1 MYGRCS
7 IRQGWSTLVCA
18 LILMMCVAVVR
29 SQGEEK
35 KPWRSG
41 TIMEVKAHETGPGT
55 DQIKQYEITVKIG
68 KKLYVALYTPPEN
81 QPELEYY
88 VGMARSMQVDG
99 DTLNV
104 NDLLGRTHTLKI
116 LSSKDAPAATS
127 K

>member
-1 MYGRCS
+1 MFRRCS
-7 IRQGWSTLVCA
+7 IPRGSCALICA
-18 LILMMCVAVVR
+18 LILILCGPVVR
-29 SQGEEK
+29 SSGEDK

-41 TIMEVKAHETGPGT
+41 TIMEVKAHEVVTGT
-55 DQIKQYEITVKIG
+55 DQIKQYDITVRVA
-68 KKLYVALYTPPEN
+68 KKLYVVLYTPPQN

-104 NDLLGRTHTLKI
+104 NDLLGRVHALKI

>member
-7 IRQGWSTLVCA
+7 IQRGWSTLVCA
-18 LILMMCVAVVR
+18 LIVIMCVALVR
-29 SQGEEK
+29 SPGEEK

-41 TIMEVKAHETGPGT
+41 TIMEVKTHEGAPGT
-55 DQIKQYEITVKIG
+55 DQIKQYDVTVKVG
-68 KKLYVALYTPPEN
+68 KKLYVALYTPQKN

-99 DTLNV
+99 DTLHV
-104 NDLLGRTHTLKI
+104 NDLLGRTHTLRI